1 MLKILLNIVV
11 LSFLVF
17 ACQSNTK
24 HADKESEEVIAT
36 IGTQVLTKEDFFKN
50 SIKTINSSDSAIVA
64 KQQID
69 NWITE
74 SLFYEEAISKLLDDE
89 MDINKQVEEYKKN
102 LVNYIYQTKLIEAN
116 IDTTISNEEIENYYN
131 QNIDNFLLKD
141 NIVKVNYYK
150 ISLKASGLEKMKKLF
165 NTQKENEKLQLN
177 NLALENADNFFNNDS
192 TWLYL
197 EDIKKEIPDL
207 RNQPDLI
214 LNKGKTMEF
223 SDNEYYYYLK
233 IKDEKTRNNSSPLSF
248 EKNNIKT
255 LIVNKRKTDLINSY
269 KKQLLSTYYQKNK
282 PK

>member
-1 MLKILLNIVV
+1 MFFI
-11 LSFLVF
+11 
-17 ACQSNTK
+17 
-24 HADKESEEVIAT
+24 KES
-36 IGTQVLTKEDFFKN
+36 
-50 SIKTINSSDSAIVA
+50 
-64 KQQID
+64 
-69 NWITE
+69 
-74 SLFYEEAISKLLDDE
+74 
-89 MDINKQVEEYKKN
+89 
-102 LVNYIYQTKLIEAN
+102 LIEKCCTDSL
-116 IDTTISNEEIENYYN
+116 IRE
-131 QNIDNFLLKD
+131 IDNFLLKD

-150 ISLKASGLEKMKKLF
+150 IPLKASGLEKMKKLF

-248 EKNNIKT
+248 EK
-255 LIVNKRKTDLINSY
+255 L
-269 KKQLLSTYYQKNK
+269 
-282 PK
+282 P

>member
-150 ISLKASGLEKMKKLF
+150 IPLKASGLEKMKKLF
-165 NTQKENEKLQLN
+165 NKWNCFSCNSLYI
-177 NLALENADNFFNNDS
+177 FF
-192 TWLYL
+192 Y
-197 EDIKKEIPDL
+197 I
-207 RNQPDLI
+207 
-214 LNKGKTMEF
+214 GF
-223 SDNEYYYYLK
+223 SK
-233 IKDEKTRNNSSPLSF
+233 I
-248 EKNNIKT
+248 I
-255 LIVNKRKTDLINSY
+255 
-269 KKQLLSTYYQKNK
+269 
-282 PK
+282 

>member
-36 IGTQVLTKEDFFKN
+36 IGTQVLTKEDFLKN

>member
-1 MLKILLNIVV
+1 MKFLFNIV
-11 LSFLVF
+11 LISLLVYS
-17 ACQSNTK
+17 CQSNSK
-24 HADKESEEVIAT
+24 YANNNSEDVVAS
-36 IGTQVLTKEDFFKN
+36 IGTQVLTKEDFLKN
-50 SIKTINSSDSAIVA
+50 SIKTLNSSDSETVA
-64 KQQID
+64 KQQIEH
-69 NWITE
+69 WITE

-89 MDINKQVEEYKKN
+89 IDINKQVEEYRKN

-116 IDTTISNEEIENYYN
+116 IDTLISNKEIEDYYN
-131 QNIDNFLLKD
+131 KNIENFLLKD

-150 ISLKASGLEKMKKLF
+150 IPLKASGLEKMKKLF
-165 NTQKENEKLQLN
+165 NSQKDNDKHLLN
-177 NLALENADNFFNNDS
+177 NLALENAENFFNNDS

-214 LNKGKTMEF
+214 LTKGKTMEF

-233 IKDEKTRNNSSPLSF
+233 ITDEKTRNNSSPLSF

-255 LIVNKRKTDLINSY
+255 LIINKRKTDLINSY
-269 KKQLLSTYYQKNK
+269 KMQLLNNYYQKTK

>member
-1 MLKILLNIVV
+1 MKILLNIVA
-11 LSFLVF
+11 LSLLVVS
-17 ACQSNTK
+17 CQSNTK
-24 HADKESEEVIAT
+24 NTSKDTQEIIAT
-36 IGTQVLTKEDFFKN
+36 VGNQVLLKEEFIKN
-50 SIKTINSSDSAIVA
+50 SIKTINSSDSAVVA

-74 SLFYEEAISKLLDDE
+74 SLFYEEAISKLQDE
-89 MDINKQVEEYKKN
+89 EIDINKQVEEYKKN

-116 IDTTISNEEIENYYN
+116 IDTTISNDEIENYYN

-150 ISLKASGLEKMKKLF
+150 IPLKASGLEKMKKLF
-165 NTQKENEKLQLN
+165 NSQKENEKLLLN

-207 RNQPDLI
+207 RNQPDLV

-248 EKNNIKT
+248 EKNNIKSL
-255 LIVNKRKTDLINSY
+255 LINKRKTDLINSY
-269 KKQLLSTYYQKNK
+269 KKQLLNTFYQKSK

>member
-36 IGTQVLTKEDFFKN
+36 IGTQVLTKEDFLKN

-150 ISLKASGLEKMKKLF
+150 IPLKASGLEKMKKLF
-165 NTQKENEKLQLN
+165 NTQKENEKLLLN

>member
-150 ISLKASGLEKMKKLF
+150 IPLKASGLEKMKKLF

>member
-1 MLKILLNIVV
+1 LKILLNIVA
-11 LSFLVF
+11 LSLLVVS
-17 ACQSNTK
+17 CQSNTK
-24 HADKESEEVIAT
+24 NTSKDTQEIIAT
-36 IGTQVLTKEDFFKN
+36 VGNQVLLKEEFIKN
-50 SIKTINSSDSAIVA
+50 SIKTINSSDSAVVA

-74 SLFYEEAISKLLDDE
+74 SLFYEEAISKLQDE
-89 MDINKQVEEYKKN
+89 EIDINKQVEEYKKN

-116 IDTTISNEEIENYYN
+116 IDTTISNDEIENYYN

-150 ISLKASGLEKMKKLF
+150 IPLKASGLEKMKKLF
-165 NTQKENEKLQLN
+165 NSQKENEKLLLN

-207 RNQPDLI
+207 RNQPDLV

-248 EKNNIKT
+248 EKNNIKSL
-255 LIVNKRKTDLINSY
+255 LINKRKTDLINSY
-269 KKQLLSTYYQKNK
+269 KKQLLNTFYQKSK

>member
-1 MLKILLNIVV
+1 MFNIV
-11 LSFLVF
+11 LISLLVYS
-17 ACQSNTK
+17 CQSNSK
-24 HADKESEEVIAT
+24 YANNNSEDVVAS
-36 IGTQVLTKEDFFKN
+36 IGTQVLTKEDFLKN
-50 SIKTINSSDSAIVA
+50 SIKTLNSSDSETVA
-64 KQQID
+64 KQQIEH
-69 NWITE
+69 WITE

-89 MDINKQVEEYKKN
+89 IDINKQVEEYRKN

-116 IDTTISNEEIENYYN
+116 IDTLISNKEIEDYYN
-131 QNIDNFLLKD
+131 KNIENFLLKD

-150 ISLKASGLEKMKKLF
+150 IPLKASGLEKMKKLF
-165 NTQKENEKLQLN
+165 NSQKDNDKHLLN
-177 NLALENADNFFNNDS
+177 NLALENAENFFNNDS

-214 LNKGKTMEF
+214 LTKGKTMEF

-233 IKDEKTRNNSSPLSF
+233 ITDEKTRNNSSPLSF

-255 LIVNKRKTDLINSY
+255 LIINKRKTDLINSY
-269 KKQLLSTYYQKNK
+269 KMQLLNNYYQKTK